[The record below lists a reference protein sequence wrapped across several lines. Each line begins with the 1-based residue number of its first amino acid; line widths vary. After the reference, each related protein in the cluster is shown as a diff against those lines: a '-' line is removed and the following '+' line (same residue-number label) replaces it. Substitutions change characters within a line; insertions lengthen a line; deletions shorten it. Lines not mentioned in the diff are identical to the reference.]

1 MEEYIKV
8 ENGKRTHLA
17 RPFKREDDLV
27 KILVISKMDIYIYT
41 NSLVIS
47 VSIDVFE
54 MFFGLFLI
62 FSYTCFSIIH
72 PTNNIVLGNFRKG
85 YKLGSTYIVQVYENM
100 IICIVMCNE
109 KLILKVPYLFFTI
122 NRDYRIDRIDV
133 ETQIE

>member
-1 MEEYIKV
+1 M
-8 ENGKRTHLA
+8 
-17 RPFKREDDLV
+17 
-27 KILVISKMDIYIYT
+27 
-41 NSLVIS
+41 IS